1 MKGLR
6 SSDPKGEASDNL
18 ARLSLNK
25 RSAQIIGNDDPTDAA
40 SGKGGGSTLGSGVR
54 GAAKAT
60 GKGGSAAAKAAGR
73 AGDSVVKGTAA
84 AASKAKQVD
93 NDDDAVD
100 LTTREAENAA
110 VAAAQRGG
118 AAAGKT
124 ATRGVRSSS
133 QLAGKAVKGGIM
145 ASQKRAAAAKAAK
158 SAAST
163 GTSISRAAAAQAR
176 VAAAAANALRTIVTA
191 VTAIVTSTPIVTIV
205 SAVLAVVL
213 LIIALLAFFAPASAA
228 ACNPTSGGKI
238 DPTKVPTT
246 SISGYGHEQLVN
258 AAYIIQAAQ
267 DKGLSVRDQTIG
279 VMTAMGES
287 SLRVLDYGD
296 AVGPD
301 SRGLF
306 QQRDNWGPLAER
318 MDPYISAGKFFDA
331 MVQKVPEAERQTL
344 APTLVAHR
352 TQINADPYHYE
363 PFWVPATAIVAAL
376 SGLDSSVLSGNGS
389 CETIPG
395 IPGEI
400 GLDGWA
406 KPGNGPVNGGFG
418 PREIIQTPQGPTRPF
433 HYGTDLEAGG
443 CGGPVWAARDGE
455 VSRVFDG
462 GGGGMIIEIDHGEGL
477 VTWYVHSY
485 ANEISVTAGQKV
497 KAGDQI
503 ALTGSSGYSTGC
515 HLHFEVHLNGTAV
528 DPLPI
533 LTAAGLTF

>member
-6 SSDPKGEASDNL
+6 SSNPKGEASDNL

-25 RSAQIIGNDDPTDAA
+25 RSVQIIGNDDDAA
-40 SGKGGGSTLGSGVR
+40 ETPTGKGGGGALGRGVR
-54 GAAKAT
+54 GAAKTT
-60 GKGGSAAAKAAGR
+60 GKAAGR
-73 AGDSVVKGTAA
+73 AADSVVKGTAA

-93 NDDDAVD
+93 NDDDSVD

-110 VAAAQRGG
+110 VAAAQRSGTG
-118 AAAGKT
+118 AAKAAG
-124 ATRGVRSSS
+124 RGVRSGS

-158 SAAST
+158 STVSA
-163 GTSISRAAAAQAR
+163 GTSISRAAATQAR
-176 VAAAAANALRTIVTA
+176 VTAAAANALRTMVAA
-191 VTAIVTSTPIVTIV
+191 VTALVTSTPIITIV

-213 LIIALLAFFAPASAA
+213 LIIALLSFFAPASAA
-228 ACNPTSGGKI
+228 ACSPNVGGRI
-238 DPTKVPTT
+238 DPTKVPTA
-246 SISGYGHEQLVN
+246 SVSGYGHEQLVN
-258 AAYIIQAAQ
+258 AAYIMQAAQ
-267 DKGLSVRDQTIG
+267 DRGLSVKDQTIG

-287 SLRVLDYGD
+287 TLQVLDYGD
-296 AVGPD
+296 GAGPD

-306 QQRDNWGPLAER
+306 QQRDSWGTLAER

-344 APTLVAHR
+344 APTLVANR

-363 PFWVPATAIVAAL
+363 PFWVPATVVVAAL
-376 SGLDSSVLSGNGS
+376 SGLDSSALSGNSS
-389 CETIPG
+389 CDTLPG

-406 KPGNGPVNGGFG
+406 KPGNGPINGGFG
-418 PREIIQTPQGPTRPF
+418 PREVISTPAGTTEPF
-433 HYGTDLEAGG
+433 HYGLDLEAGG
-443 CGGPVWAARDGE
+443 CGGSVWAARDGK
-455 VSRVFDG
+455 VTRVFDG

-477 VTWYVHSY
+477 STRYVHSY

-497 KAGDQI
+497 KAGDPI
-503 ALTGSSGYSTGC
+503 ALTGSSGFSTGC
-515 HLHFEVHLNGTAV
+515 HLHIEVHLNGTAV

-533 LTAAGLTF
+533 LTAAGITF

>member
-6 SSDPKGEASDNL
+6 SSNPTGEASDNL
-18 ARLSLNK
+18 AQLSLNK
-25 RSAQIIGNDDPTDAA
+25 RSAQIIAGGDEEGTADAV
-40 SGKGGGSTLGSGVR
+40 SKGGKVVAGIKGTAKAGVAVTGFGAR
-54 GAAKAT
+54 NVRRAAKV
-60 GKGGSAAAKAAGR
+60 GGR
-73 AGDSVVKGTAA
+73 AGYEAT
-84 AASKAKQVD
+84 
-93 NDDDAVD
+93 NEDDASETANRAGQKVTRKIGK
-100 LTTREAENAA
+100 TTGR
-110 VAAAQRGG
+110 
-118 AAAGKT
+118 AAGNT
-124 ATRGVRSSS
+124 VRASGR
-133 QLAGKAVKGGIM
+133 LAGKAVKGGIVS
-145 ASQKRAAAAKAAK
+145 AQKRAAAAKTAK

-163 GTSISRAAAAQAR
+163 GTSITRAAAAQAR
-176 VAAAAANALRTIVTA
+176 VQAAVANAIRTIVAA
-191 VTAIVTSTPIVTIV
+191 VTTVVTSTPILTIV

-213 LIIALLAFFAPASAA
+213 LIIALLTFFAPASAA
-228 ACNPTSGGKI
+228 ACSATSGGRI

-258 AAYIIQAAQ
+258 AAYIMQAAQ
-267 DKGLSVRDQTIG
+267 DKGLNVRDQTIG

-306 QQRDNWGPLAER
+306 QQRDNWGPLSER

-331 MVQKVPEAERQTL
+331 MVRNVPDPERQQL

-363 PFWVPATAIVAAL
+363 RFWTPATAVVAAL
-376 SGLDSSVLSGNGS
+376 SGKGNGLITTAGT
-389 CETIPG
+389 CNNVPG

-406 KPGNGPVNGGFG
+406 RPGSGPVNGGFG
-418 PREIIQTPQGPTRPF
+418 PREVIQTPQGPTRPF
-433 HYGTDLEAGG
+433 HYGLDLEAGG

-455 VSRVFDG
+455 VTRVFDG
-462 GGGGMIIEIDHGEGL
+462 GGGGMIIEIDHGNGL
-477 VTWYVHSY
+477 TTWYVHSY

-533 LTAAGLTF
+533 LIAAGLNY

>member
-6 SSDPKGEASDNL
+6 SSNPKGEASDNL

-25 RSAQIIGNDDPTDAA
+25 RSAQLIGNDEDAA
-40 SGKGGGSTLGSGVR
+40 AAPASTGGGALGR
-54 GAAKAT
+54 GMRGTAKAT
-60 GKGGSAAAKAAGR
+60 GKAGKA
-73 AGDSVVKGTAA
+73 AGDSVVKGTAVTA
-84 AASKAKQVD
+84 ATAKQVD
-93 NDDDAVD
+93 DDEDAVD
-100 LTTREAENAA
+100 LTSREAENAA
-110 VAAAQRGG
+110 LVAAQRGG
-118 AAAGKT
+118 AAAGKN
-124 ATRGVRSSS
+124 AARGVRSSS

-145 ASQKRAAAAKAAK
+145 AAQKRAAAAKAAK
-158 SAAST
+158 GAAST
-163 GTSISRAAAAQAR
+163 GTSITRAAAAQAR
-176 VAAAAANALRTIVTA
+176 VQAAVANAIRTIVAA
-191 VTAIVTSTPIVTIV
+191 VTTVVTSTPIVTIV

-228 ACNPTSGGKI
+228 ACSPTSGGRI

-258 AAYIIQAAQ
+258 AAYIMQAAQ
-267 DKGLSVRDQTIG
+267 DKGLNVRDQTIG

-306 QQRDNWGPLAER
+306 QQRDNWGPLSER

-331 MVQKVPEAERQTL
+331 MVRNVPDPERQTL

-363 PFWVPATAIVAAL
+363 RFWVPATAIVAAL
-376 SGLDSSVLSGNGS
+376 SGLDSDLISGGGS
-389 CETIPG
+389 CNNVPG

-406 KPGNGPVNGGFG
+406 RPGSGPVNGGFG
-418 PREIIQTPQGPTRPF
+418 PREIIQTPSGPTRPF
-433 HYGTDLEAGG
+433 HYGLDLEAGG

-455 VSRVFDG
+455 VTRVFDG
-462 GGGGMIIEIDHGEGL
+462 GGGGMIIEIDHGKGL
-477 VTWYVHSY
+477 MTWYVHSY
-485 ANEISVTAGQKV
+485 ANEISVSAGQKV
-497 KAGDQI
+497 KAGQQI

-533 LTAAGLTF
+533 LTAAGITY